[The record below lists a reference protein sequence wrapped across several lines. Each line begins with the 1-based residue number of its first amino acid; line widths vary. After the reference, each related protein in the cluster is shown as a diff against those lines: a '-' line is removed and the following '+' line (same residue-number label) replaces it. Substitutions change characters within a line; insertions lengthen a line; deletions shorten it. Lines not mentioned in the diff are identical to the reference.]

1 MAEDHRRPAG
11 DEVKYSIFV
20 VGALLAAALP
30 QHALATPA
38 YPPGIEQ
45 RLRRAEDELAIRR
58 LLIDYAWTQ
67 DARDFAAY
75 AALFARN
82 GEWING
88 SNIHKGPAD
97 IRKMLDGIYGT
108 PVPGYVNRES
118 FHITTNIEISIDGDH
133 ATASSRHL
141 LFTRGPD
148 GRPKPTLA
156 GQYHDDLTRED
167 SVWKFLR
174 RVDTPVM
181 PTPEEW
187 SRIMRSRKPGQ

>member
-1 MAEDHRRPAG
+1 MMGPIL
-11 DEVKYSIFV
+11 VL
-20 VGALLAAALP
+20 VGLLAVIVPQQASAA
-30 QHALATPA
+30 PA
-38 YPPGIEQ
+38 HRAGITQ
-45 RLRRAEDELAIRR
+45 RLRRAEDMLAIRR

-75 AALFARN
+75 AALFARE

-88 SNIHKGPAD
+88 GVVHRGPED

-108 PVPGYVNRES
+108 PAPGYVNRES
-118 FHITTNIEISIDGDH
+118 FHITTNIEIGLNGDH
-133 ATASSRHL
+133 ATARSRHL

-156 GQYHDDLTRED
+156 GEYRDELIRED
-167 SVWKFLR
+167 GAWKFLR

-181 PTPEEW
+181 PTGEEW
-187 SRIMRSRKPGQ
+187 SQIMRPRKPAK

>member
-1 MAEDHRRPAG
+1 MNRAIPALA
-11 DEVKYSIFV
+11 
-20 VGALLAAALP
+20 ALLAAALP
-30 QHALATPA
+30 QPA
-38 YPPGIEQ
+38 FARPADGAGMEQ
-45 RLRRAEDELAIRR
+45 QLRHAEDELAIRR

-75 AALFARN
+75 AALFARD

-88 SNIHKGPAD
+88 GTVHKGPAD

-108 PVPGYVNRES
+108 PAAGYINRES
-118 FHITTNIEISIDGDH
+118 FHITTNIEIDIDGDR
-133 ATASSRHL
+133 ATARSRHL

-148 GRPKPTLA
+148 GRPRATLA
-156 GQYHDDLTRED
+156 GQYRDALIRED
-167 SVWKFLR
+167 GAWKFLR

-187 SRIMRSRKPGQ
+187 SRIMHARKPGQ